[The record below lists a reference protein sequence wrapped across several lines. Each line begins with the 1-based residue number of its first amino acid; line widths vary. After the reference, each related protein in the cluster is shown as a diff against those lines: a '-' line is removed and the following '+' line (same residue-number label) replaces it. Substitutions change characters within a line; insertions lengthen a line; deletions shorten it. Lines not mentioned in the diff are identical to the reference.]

1 MKKLLAVSLI
11 LVSMTSLG
19 VANVHALSEEASNG
33 GVPSLAP
40 MLENVTPAVVIV
52 STSQQAEAPEQLR
65 YFNEEELRRFF
76 NSPDG
81 QVPPGLP
88 GGNGRGGNGPGGS
101 GPGGNGPGGNGSG
114 GEVRG
119 TGSGVIVDAAKGYI
133 VTNHHVIDNADKITV
148 ALQDG
153 REYQAKL
160 IGSDAST
167 DVALLQIEADGLQA
181 LSFANIDNLRVGD
194 YVVAIG
200 NPFGIG
206 QTVTSG
212 IVSALGR
219 GGLNNENY
227 EDFIQTDAAINVGN
241 SGGALVDLEGRLIGI
256 NTAIIS
262 GSGSSAGIAFAV
274 PVDMIAAVMEH
285 LERDGEVR
293 RGQLGVQIQDLTSAM
308 ESTLK
313 TGAGKGALVTSVIP
327 GSAAEAAGVQVSD
340 VIVEIAGRKVESGR
354 ELRNIVGLLRR
365 SEEVELVLFRDGNRE
380 QIKAV
385 IGGEDRSVAAVQT
398 DAEEG
403 RGLDEPDFQGAR
415 LSTLDPSSA
424 IARAAGVSAGIEVL
438 DVDEQSPAFRAGL
451 RAGDIIQQINRST
464 VTKLGEFNAMVS
476 EDSQVTVLGVLREGR
491 QLLVILS

>member
-1 MKKLLAVSLI
+1 MKKLLAFGLI
-11 LVSMTSLG
+11 LVSTLG
-19 VANVHALSEEASNG
+19 LDAANVQALSEEASNG

-52 STSQQAEAPEQLR
+52 STSQRAAAPEGPR

-76 NSPDG
+76 NDQNG
-81 QVPPGLP
+81 QVPPDLP
-88 GGNGRGGNGPGGS
+88 GGNGR
-101 GPGGNGPGGNGSG
+101 G

-119 TGSGVIVDAAKGYI
+119 TGSGVIVDAGKGYI
-133 VTNHHVIDNADKITV
+133 VTNHHVIADADEITV
-148 ALQDG
+148 SLQDG
-153 REYQAKL
+153 REYQARL

-167 DVALLQIEADGLQA
+167 DVALLQIEADELQA

-308 ESTLK
+308 ESKLN

-327 GSAAEAAGVQVSD
+327 GSAAEAAGIQVAD
-340 VIVEIAGRKVESGR
+340 VITEIAGRKVESGR

-365 SEEVELVLFRDGNRE
+365 SEEVDLVLFRDGKRE

-385 IGGEDRSVAAVQT
+385 IGGEERSVAAAET

-403 RGLDEPDFQGAR
+403 RELNQPSFNGAR
-415 LSTLDPSSA
+415 LGTLEPSSA
-424 IARAAGVSAGIEVL
+424 LARAAGASGGVEVL
-438 DVDEQSPAFRAGL
+438 EVDEQSPAFRAGL
-451 RAGDIIQQINRST
+451 RPRDIIQTVDRSP
-464 VTKLGEFNAMVS
+464 VTTLGEFNAMVS
-476 EDSQVTVLGVLREGR
+476 EDAPLTVLGVLREGR

>member
-11 LVSMTSLG
+11 LVSMTGLG
-19 VANVHALSEEASNG
+19 VANVQALSEEASNG

-52 STSQQAEAPEQLR
+52 STSQQAEVPEQLR

-76 NSPDG
+76 NNPDR
-81 QVPPGLP
+81 QVPPDLP
-88 GGNGRGGNGPGGS
+88 GGNGR
-101 GPGGNGPGGNGSG
+101 G

-119 TGSGVIVDAAKGYI
+119 TGSGVIVDASKGYI
-133 VTNHHVIDNADKITV
+133 VTNHHVIDNADEITV
-148 ALQDG
+148 TLQDG

-160 IGSDAST
+160 LGSDAST

-274 PVDMIAAVMEH
+274 PVDMIAAVMTH

-327 GSAAEAAGVQVSD
+327 GSAAESAGIQVSD

-365 SEEVELVLFRDGNRE
+365 SEEVALVLFRDSNRE
-380 QIKAV
+380 QVKAV

-403 RGLDEPDFQGAR
+403 RGLNEPDFQGAR
-415 LSTLDPSSA
+415 LRSLDPSSA
-424 IARAAGVSAGIEVL
+424 IARATGVSAGVEVL
-438 DVDEQSPAFRAGL
+438 EVDEQSPAFRAGL
-451 RAGDIIQQINRST
+451 RPGDIIQEINRNA
-464 VTKLGEFNAMVS
+464 VTTLGEFNAMVS
-476 EDSQVTVLGVLREGR
+476 EDAQVTVLGVLRENR

>member
-11 LVSMTSLG
+11 LVSMTGLSIVGLG
-19 VANVHALSEEASNG
+19 VSKVQALSEEASNG

-88 GGNGRGGNGPGGS
+88 GGNGRGGNGPGGN
-101 GPGGNGPGGNGSG
+101 GPGGNGPG

-133 VTNHHVIDNADKITV
+133 VTNHHVIDNADAITV

-327 GSAAEAAGVQVSD
+327 GSAAEAAGIQVSD

-385 IGGEDRSVAAVQT
+385 IGGDDRSVAAVRT
-398 DAEEG
+398 DTEEG

-415 LSTLDPSSA
+415 LSTLDPASA
-424 IARAAGVSAGIEVL
+424 IARAAGVSSGIEVL

-464 VTKLGEFNAMVS
+464 VTTLGEFNAMVS

>member
-101 GPGGNGPGGNGSG
+101 GPG

-464 VTKLGEFNAMVS
+464 VTTLGEFNAMVS

>member
-11 LVSMTSLG
+11 LVSMTGLSVVGLG
-19 VANVHALSEEASNG
+19 VSKVQALSEEASNG

-101 GPGGNGPGGNGSG
+101 GPGGNGPGG
-114 GEVRG
+114 EVRG

-133 VTNHHVIDNADKITV
+133 VTNHHVIDNADEITV

-308 ESTLK
+308 SLVCCVAVKRLNWCCFATATESR
-313 TGAGKGALVTSVIP
+313 S
-327 GSAAEAAGVQVSD
+327 
-340 VIVEIAGRKVESGR
+340 
-354 ELRNIVGLLRR
+354 RR
-365 SEEVELVLFRDGNRE
+365 
-380 QIKAV
+380 
-385 IGGEDRSVAAVQT
+385 
-398 DAEEG
+398 
-403 RGLDEPDFQGAR
+403 
-415 LSTLDPSSA
+415 
-424 IARAAGVSAGIEVL
+424 
-438 DVDEQSPAFRAGL
+438 
-451 RAGDIIQQINRST
+451 
-464 VTKLGEFNAMVS
+464 
-476 EDSQVTVLGVLREGR
+476 
-491 QLLVILS
+491 

>member
-11 LVSMTSLG
+11 LVSMTGLG
-19 VANVHALSEEASNG
+19 VANVQALSEEASNG

-52 STSQQAEAPEQLR
+52 STSQQAAVPEQLR

-88 GGNGRGGNGPGGS
+88 GGNGRGGNGPGGNS
-101 GPGGNGPGGNGSG
+101 PGG
-114 GEVRG
+114 EIRG

-133 VTNHHVIDNADKITV
+133 VTNHHVIDNADEITV

-160 IGSDAST
+160 LGSDAST

-181 LSFANIDNLRVGD
+181 LNFANIDNLRVGD

-313 TGAGKGALVTSVIP
+313 TGAGKGALVTSVVP
-327 GSAAEAAGVQVSD
+327 GSAAEAAGIQVSD

-365 SEEVELVLFRDGNRE
+365 SEEVGLVLFRDGNRE

-385 IGGEDRSVAAVQT
+385 IGGEDRSVAAAQT

-403 RGLDEPDFQGAR
+403 RGLNEPDFQGAR

-424 IARAAGVSAGIEVL
+424 IARATGVSAGVEVL
-438 DVDEQSPAFRAGL
+438 EVDEQSPAFRAGL
-451 RAGDIIQQINRST
+451 RPGDIIQEINRNA
-464 VTKLGEFNAMVS
+464 VTTLGEFNAMIS
-476 EDSQVTVLGVLREGR
+476 EDSQVTVLGVLRENR